1 MSDKKPE
8 TNANDSGN
16 GSSNEDTVV
25 EIEEQE
31 SAGLRDEELAKL
43 KSDLLYLGAEF
54 ENYKKHAIRERS
66 ELIKYGSERFVRD
79 LLEIVDNLE
88 RALEVDVKPENL
100 TTFREGV
107 AMTHRE
113 LQALLVRNGVTEI
126 NPVGQPFDPSN
137 HEALTSEE
145 TDQVPAG
152 SIARVF
158 KKAYKMYDRLLR
170 PAQVVVAK
178 APSEKKS

>member
-1 MSDKKPE
+1 MTDRKHDSDD
-8 TNANDSGN
+8 AGN
-16 GSSNEDTVV
+16 GSGTEETVV
-25 EIEEQE
+25 EVDGQE
-31 SAGLRDEELAKL
+31 PAAQSEELAKL
-43 KSDLLYLGAEF
+43 KSDFLYLGAEF

-88 RALEVDVKPENL
+88 RALDMDVKPENV

-107 AMTHRE
+107 AMTQRE
-113 LQALLVRNGVTEI
+113 LQALLARNGVTEI
-126 NPVGQPFDPSN
+126 NPVGQPFDPSS

-178 APSEKKS
+178 APTEKKG